1 MKHDE
6 FKTEIKADN
15 TTTLK
20 SINMKISA
28 LASNK
33 PPSSYDQTSD
43 DIIQFPLLKSPEKYP
58 HASQFTKHI
67 SSITLEVETIIHIQ
81 KF

>member
-1 MKHDE
+1 MK
-6 FKTEIKADN
+6 
-15 TTTLK
+15 L
-20 SINMKISA
+20 SA

-43 DIIQFPLLKSPEKYP
+43 DIIQLPLLKSPEKYP

-81 KF
+81 KLWDSILSEFFQSLLTKKIYLA